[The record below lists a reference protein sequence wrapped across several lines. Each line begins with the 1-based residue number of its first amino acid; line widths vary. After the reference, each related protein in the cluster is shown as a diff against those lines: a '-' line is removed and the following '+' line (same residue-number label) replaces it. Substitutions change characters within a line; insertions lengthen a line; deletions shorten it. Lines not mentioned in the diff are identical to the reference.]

1 MRRWI
6 TRAPSDVLEP
16 SYELRMATAISEL
29 AGTGHVPSL
38 RAMISLGVMLR
49 PIPGGWV
56 IELTDGR
63 EVARFTGP
71 AAKRRAL
78 RYLARHNIVREAG
91 GAG

>member
-1 MRRWI
+1 
-6 TRAPSDVLEP
+6 
-16 SYELRMATAISEL
+16 MATAVSEL
-29 AGTGHVPSL
+29 AGVGNAPSMHD
-38 RAMISLGVMLR
+38 MISLGVMLK

-63 EVARFTGP
+63 EVARFTGA

-78 RYLARHNIVREAG
+78 RYLASHNIVREAG